1 MPRALAVVV
10 AALAFSTVPL
20 AMEARAEQAAAP
32 YPSRPVKVIVGFAA
46 GSGPDV
52 LARAVATQL
61 SADLG
66 HNVYIENRTGANG
79 TIAIAAVAQ
88 AETDGHTLL
97 FSSSSIVPVPYVYK
111 TLSFDI
117 LRDLAPVAT
126 VGILDGF
133 LMLVNPATPV
143 RTVPEFV
150 DYAKKNRVLYGS
162 PGVGNILHL
171 VTELFRIRAGIE
183 MDHIPFKGASEV
195 QTALLGGNITM
206 MFVTPPSVIGVVK
219 EGQLRALAYTGTAPF
234 PEFADVP
241 LMKTTYPDFKV
252 SGSWGMFYAPAKT
265 PRPIVDKL
273 NAAIQKALTVP
284 AVANVTR
291 RAGYVPDGRSAA
303 ETAEFFRREVE
314 AAGVAVKAAGITPN

>member
-1 MPRALAVVV
+1 
-10 AALAFSTVPL
+10 
-20 AMEARAEQAAAP
+20 
-32 YPSRPVKVIVGFAA
+32 
-46 GSGPDV
+46 
-52 LARAVATQL
+52 
-61 SADLG
+61 
-66 HNVYIENRTGANG
+66 
-79 TIAIAAVAQ
+79 
-88 AETDGHTLL
+88 
-97 FSSSSIVPVPYVYK
+97 VPVPYVYK
-111 TLSFDI
+111 HLSFDI

-143 RTVPEFV
+143 RTVPEFI
-150 DYAKKNRVLYGS
+150 DYAKNNRVLYGT

-219 EGQLRALAYTGTAPF
+219 EGQLRALAYTGAEPF

-241 LMKTTYPDFKV
+241 LMKTYYPDFKV

-265 PRPIVDKL
+265 PRGIVDRL
-273 NAAIQKALTVP
+273 NAAINKAIASQTFKDRFAMIGDEP
-284 AVANVTR
+284 AGGSPEEFAEVIRKDSAKWADVVA
-291 RAGYVPDGRSAA
+291 RSGA
-303 ETAEFFRREVE
+303 
-314 AAGVAVKAAGITPN
+314 KLD